1 MIPAVSMEFDDNEDV
16 DEVSKKDVS
25 INQKFKKM
33 GKVHKKSIL
42 EESKNQRIYKE
53 DNESNYEDLI
63 DLRSK
68 KISP

>member
-16 DEVSKKDVS
+16 DEVTKKDVS

-42 EESKNQRIYKE
+42 EESKN
-53 DNESNYEDLI
+53 
-63 DLRSK
+63 
-68 KISP
+68 